1 MPPYRTIKLVLVFSM
16 LALCGLWLV
25 SATGCGA
32 GGSTTPGLQEQQDT
46 SSDSTEKAHGETTQ
60 PSKDEPGKQTTPK
73 QPDGAEVDAVTGAAR
88 ASAQANNPALGN
100 LEVMDVKIVGSWAR
114 VDMQPEDRSTDSASW
129 LLQKANGTWTVVDF
143 GTSILPADHPDA
155 PAAVFQ

>member
-60 PSKDEPGKQTTPK
+60 P
-73 QPDGAEVDAVTGAAR
+73 GAAR